1 MDVTFQS
8 GFRVTE
14 KLRKSRGFPHA
25 PAPTRAESPPAAPR
39 LPWYVCRSRRA
50 YADPAS
56 RTASRCTLGRS
67 LVHAAGWD
75 QCATAC
81 GPASCSQSASAALGA
96 CVLRPDPLPATNA
109 RNRRP
114 VTATTLFQSV
124 TSPESHSAQPFQT
137 GVCHSAVPVC
147 SLRGFAPRGSPFLFS
162 AE

>member
-25 PAPTRAESPPAAPR
+25 PAPTRAEPPPPLPISRGTCVAAAEPTRTPRAARCHGARWGAVWCVPRVGTSAQRPAAP
-39 LPWYVCRSRRA
+39 PRA
-50 YADPAS
+50 
-56 RTASRCTLGRS
+56 
-67 LVHAAGWD
+67 
-75 QCATAC
+75 
-81 GPASCSQSASAALGA
+81 QSAAAAPGA
-96 CVLRPDPLPATNA
+96 CVLHPDPLPATNA
-109 RNRRP
+109 RIRRP

-124 TSPESHSAQPFQT
+124 TSPESRSAQPFQT